1 MTIAHMVLWKK
12 GNKRIY
18 MHIRFEKYKHFNCWA
33 SSHKEMFNIG
43 YYRKINEVVTIL
55 IEDELYK
62 KDHWMFLYKV
72 HIFYAD
78 HMSNMAT
85 TAGKY

>member
-1 MTIAHMVLWKK
+1 
-12 GNKRIY
+12 
-18 MHIRFEKYKHFNCWA
+18 
-33 SSHKEMFNIG
+33 MFNIG
-43 YYRKINEVVTIL
+43 YYRKINEVATIL
-55 IEDELYK
+55 IENELYK

-85 TAGKY
+85 TAGKD